1 MIDAID
7 ARILRF
13 LVEDGRTPYS
23 HIAKALNLSDVAV
36 KKRVEK
42 LFQRGVIKAIRAEI
56 DYGRV
61 GYKYTVF
68 VQVKPDPQE
77 TPRVFRRI
85 MELPNALEGHIVV
98 GDYAIIVKALAED
111 VDAIKELL
119 ERIGKI
125 EGVLDVRS
133 YVSLESAEKPVE
145 FPAKL
150 AQRTLGA

>member
-13 LVEDGRTPYS
+13 LMEDGRTPYS

-42 LFQRGVIKAIRAEI
+42 LIQRGIIRNIRAEI
-56 DYGRV
+56 DYKKV
-61 GYKYTVF
+61 GYKYIVF
-68 VQVKPDPQE
+68 LEIKPEPQE
-77 TPRVFRRI
+77 VPRVFRRV
-85 MELPNALEGHIVV
+85 MDMPNTLEGHVV
-98 GDYAIIVKALAED
+98 IGDYAILVKALAED
-111 VDAIKELL
+111 IDAIKELL
-119 ERIGKI
+119 NRIGKI
-125 EGVLDVRS
+125 EGVLEVRS
-133 YVSLESAEKPVE
+133 FISLHSESKPIE